1 MPEVSLMEELIRI
14 FVITGTMIALI
25 WLNQINVFALKQE
38 TKDFSTVNSG
48 ASSAAGLTLPMVDTS
63 YPTETE
69 RIWTFEGQRLVAR
82 RLEPGL
88 HIVATPIGN
97 LADITLRALAT
108 LAAADTILAE
118 DTRMTRRLLDH
129 YGISTPTRRFDAHA
143 SEAQRQAVINAVK
156 AGARYAL
163 VSDAGTP
170 LLSDPGSSLVMEAV
184 GAGVVVFPI
193 PGPSALLAGLVVA
206 GLPADRFFFEGFL
219 PPKTGDRRRRL
230 RVLADVPGALV
241 FYEAPHRIEET
252 LADLLAILGDRPA
265 AAARELT
272 KLYET
277 VVRGTLS
284 TLVAHY
290 TTEAPRGEFVLVVG
304 TAIEAAALTEADVD
318 ARLQLLMQDMS
329 IKDAAAVASADLG
342 LPKREVY
349 ARALV
354 LAGKNK

>member
-1 MPEVSLMEELIRI
+1 MSE
-14 FVITGTMIALI
+14 
-25 WLNQINVFALKQE
+25 
-38 TKDFSTVNSG
+38 
-48 ASSAAGLTLPMVDTS
+48 ASYT
-63 YPTETE
+63 TESE

-82 RLEPGL
+82 KLTNGL

-97 LADITLRALAT
+97 LADITLRALST
-108 LAAADTILAE
+108 LAAADVILAE

-129 YGISTPTRRFDAHA
+129 YGISTPTRRFDAH
-143 SEAQRQAVINAVK
+143 SSDAQRQAVIAAVQ
-156 AGARYAL
+156 AGAAYAL

-170 LLSDPGSSLVMEAV
+170 LLSDPGSSLVVEATA
-184 GAGVVVFPI
+184 AGIAVFPV

-219 PPKTGDRRRRL
+219 PVKSGDRRRRL

-241 FYEAPHRIEET
+241 FYEAPHRVEET
-252 LADLLAILGDRPA
+252 LADLITILGDRPA

-284 TLVAHY
+284 TLQAHY
-290 TTEAPRGEFVLVVG
+290 TAEAPRGEFVLIVG
-304 TAIEAAALTEADVD
+304 AGAAEGAMTQDDVD
-318 ARLQLLMQDMS
+318 TRLQALMQTMS
-329 IKDAAAVASADLG
+329 VKDAAAVAAADLG